1 VYICKYLPK
10 PLPMKSS
17 RIILL
22 GALCTAVALTGC
34 SNNDSNNDK
43 TEKPISNEQPADTK
57 APEVVAESSSSPKT
71 EPTETTKKPAQEQA
85 PKKQE
90 KTNTTKR
97 EETSVRKQ
105 EKKVSVDGIYSGSK
119 TITYGV
125 ELAARLTISGSRWST
140 VSQLTYDSP
149 QYERG
154 VVDGTNLYDES
165 ATIKVGNVSGNTAR
179 INGYPAMKKE

>member
-1 VYICKYLPK
+1 
-10 PLPMKSS
+10 MKSS
-17 RIILL
+17 RIILI

-34 SNNDSNNDK
+34 SNNDSNIDK
-43 TEKPISNEQPADTK
+43 TENPISKEQPADTK

-71 EPTETTKKPAQEQA
+71 EPKEPTEPTKKPAQEQA

-90 KTNTTKR
+90 KTNTTKP
-97 EETSVRKQ
+97 EETTVRKQ

-165 ATIKVGNVSGNTAR
+165 ATIKVGYVSGNTAR